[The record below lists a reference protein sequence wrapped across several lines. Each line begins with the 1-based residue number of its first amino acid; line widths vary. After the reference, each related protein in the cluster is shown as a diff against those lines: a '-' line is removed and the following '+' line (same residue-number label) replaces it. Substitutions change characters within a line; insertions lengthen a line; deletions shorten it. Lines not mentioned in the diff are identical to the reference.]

1 MDAVEGSL
9 RQGRVPVGG
18 ETLTPEDKGV
28 KSTIA
33 EKLLQFM
40 NIIRTE
46 FHGCSICAV
55 SKVQQRHGTDDSFN
69 QMLKAHGYHDTNQFM
84 RFEMMTYFNQSQAKA
99 TCLNCSLP
107 RRLTSRIQ
115 SLMQDPMQLSEDQAQ
130 VGDPLHSFA
139 QMDGM
144 GGNGG
149 VEWMDGQNFRGSG
162 FKGKGYP
169 LGFGYALQ
177 HAYTDNMAEK
187 DKSNSQTTENTP
199 LATLEDIQD
208 GFQGI
213 TSSWVWTYGF
223 DIQHSDDDS
232 KRRWVCRL
240 CIDMKKRPPHCQRSS
255 DFFVVP
261 TVSMRFCTLDRY
273 KARPVAKGFTQWFG
287 TDYDE
292 TLSRL
297 DEELILNFSSFRDL
311 CVSSVVFEDGC
322 CGKTCSTSA
331 SMTSEEDPIWH
342 IQKLIMADDPDNK
355 YEFRYPRL
363 FYDWTHQTLPA
374 QFSPQERSQRVRKA
388 LPSKAPSDGT
398 CPRCQKAHTLEQCT
412 AEHCHI
418 CGRLG
423 HPADECYTMHGR
435 PARIAQADVCK
446 LEGSMRQD
454 IDKQFVD
461 VHVTGQK
468 DNTEPE
474 NHSIC
479 AVLGHFGCK
488 ELRVVVDS
496 GCATDVV
503 ARR

>member
-213 TSSWVWTYGF
+213 
-223 DIQHSDDDS
+223 DDDS

-355 YEFRYPRL
+355 YEFRSALLRMIDSRL
-363 FYDWTHQTLPA
+363 NSARMRRMTRIPDYSMIGRT
-374 QFSPQERSQRVRKA
+374 SRA
-388 LPSKAPSDGT
+388 LP
-398 CPRCQKAHTLEQCT
+398 HL
-412 AEHCHI
+412 
-418 CGRLG
+418 
-423 HPADECYTMHGR
+423 R
-435 PARIAQADVCK
+435 PARPSGGRMLHYAWSSSPVCTVPTPLDPCDEPDVTNLSSSIAQADVCK